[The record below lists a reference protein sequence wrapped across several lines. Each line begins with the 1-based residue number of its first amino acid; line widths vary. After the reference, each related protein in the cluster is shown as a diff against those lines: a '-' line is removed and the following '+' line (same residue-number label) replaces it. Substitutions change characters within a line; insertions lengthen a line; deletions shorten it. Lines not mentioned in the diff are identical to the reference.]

1 MEIIKVNNIM
11 HKIMNS
17 VDGYKNRIHS
27 QWYFTEMEDK
37 SIKKLQTEA
46 ETNREK
52 IINRKD
58 HRRHVD
64 QSKRSNMFN
73 WNHRKR

>member
-46 ETNREK
+46 ETIR
-52 IINRKD
+52 
-58 HRRHVD
+58 
-64 QSKRSNMFN
+64 
-73 WNHRKR
+73 

>member
-11 HKIMNS
+11 HQIMNS
-17 VDGYKNRIHS
+17 VDGYKNRIYS
-27 QWYFTEMEDK
+27 QQYFTEMEDK
-37 SIKKLQTEA
+37 SIKKLQTET

-52 IINRKD
+52 VINSED

-64 QSKRSNMFN
+64 QSKRSNKFN